1 MSLTILL
8 TICLFH
14 CQLRETS
21 TSDIPHHLPFPALTH
36 HPRWNG
42 HYYWGMNINSLLGS
56 PRGTLN
62 LQGSSRV
69 VTYNFKL
76 VREGPKG
83 RTTTPLPVELN
94 VADNTS
100 GDETPAGV
108 VALWSRATLT
118 SDVVQDVVPGVSADD
133 SA

>member
-1 MSLTILL
+1 
-8 TICLFH
+8 
-14 CQLRETS
+14 
-21 TSDIPHHLPFPALTH
+21 
-36 HPRWNG
+36 
-42 HYYWGMNINSLLGS
+42 MNINSLLGS

-94 VADNTS
+94 VTTN
-100 GDETPAGV
+100 GNGEETPARV
-108 VALWSRATLT
+108 LALWSQATLT

>member
-1 MSLTILL
+1 
-8 TICLFH
+8 
-14 CQLRETS
+14 
-21 TSDIPHHLPFPALTH
+21 
-36 HPRWNG
+36 
-42 HYYWGMNINSLLGS
+42 MNINSLLNT

-69 VTYNFKL
+69 TTYSFKL

-94 VADNTS
+94 VTTNAN
-100 GDETPAGV
+100 GEQTPPARV
-108 VALWSRATLT
+108 LALWSQATLT